1 MNAETA
7 SPSSVDITD
16 YVAVIRRHW
25 KLVVACGLG
34 LMVLALLYSFT
45 RPTVYV
51 SRAQIALPESQSG
64 LPQQST
70 IDTFTELEVLKSES
84 VAILAADKLDTTR
97 SISNLRT
104 HLTASAPTEGRVLA
118 VSFTDN
124 SARAAQRGAK
134 AFTDAYVE
142 YRTSQTEND
151 IDSRA
156 DAAQAKIDAVE
167 QTINGLQEELDKLEN
182 PDGEQA
188 KELIDQIGRYR
199 NQRGTYE
206 VQLATILSEPV
217 PTAQVITPAIL
228 PSGPQRS
235 GLVRNGI
242 LGLMGGLVI
251 GVGLAFVRDRFDEQ
265 VRESADV
272 RGFTGVPSLG
282 AIPVLPESMRYPPFS
297 LVAVHAPETT
307 QADAFRR
314 LRTAVTIAADE
325 AGAKTIVVTSAV
337 ASEGKSTVAANLAVT
352 LEQSG
357 RRVLLISADLRR
369 PMVENMLEVPS
380 KPGLV
385 EVLAREVPL
394 EETLHG
400 VGRLTVLPSGR
411 HHNAATDLL
420 QAPTMRTILQ
430 QAKTSYDVTIIDTPP
445 VLAVAD
451 VLGLASMVDGLVMV
465 VAVAETSEAQVVDAA
480 DQLRASGGTLLGVV
494 LNRSGGTAPQY
505 YDQYRRPATTL

>member
-1 MNAETA
+1 MNAEAA

-34 LMVLALLYSFT
+34 LMVLSLAYSFT

-51 SRAQIALPESQSG
+51 SRAQIALPDSPSDNPAG
-64 LPQQST
+64 TS
-70 IDTFTELEVLKSES
+70 IDTATELEVLKSES
-84 VAILAADKLDTTR
+84 VAILAAKKLDTDR

-104 HLTASAPTEGRVLA
+104 HLAVAAPTEGRVLQ
-118 VSFTDN
+118 VSFTD
-124 SARAAQRGAK
+124 SAARAAQEGAA
-134 AFTDAYVE
+134 AFTDSYIA
-142 YRTSQTEND
+142 YRTGKAVEDQQRRSNEVQ
-151 IDSRA
+151 
-156 DAAQAKIDAVE
+156 AQIDAVDD
-167 QTINGLQEELDKLEN
+167 TIAGLEEELAGLD
-182 PDGEQA
+182 PDSERAQRV
-188 KELIDQIGRYR
+188 EDLIFRQNNAR
-199 NQRGTYE
+199 NTY
-206 VQLATILSEPV
+206 VTSQATIDAESV
-217 PTAQVITPAIL
+217 PRAEVITPAIL

-235 GLVRNGI
+235 GLVRNGV

-325 AGAKTIVVTSAV
+325 VDAKVIAVTSAV
-337 ASEGKSTVAANLAVT
+337 AGEGKSTVAANLAVT

-357 RRVLLISADLRR
+357 RRVLLVSADLRR
-369 PMVENMLEVPS
+369 PTVESMLEVPI

-394 EETLHG
+394 EDTLHG

-411 HHNAATDLL
+411 HHNSATDLL

-480 DQLRASGGTLLGVV
+480 DQIRASGGRLLGVV

-505 YDQYRRPATTL
+505 YDQYRHI